1 MAGRGSSRLAH
12 AARRTLR
19 SERLRR
25 AVFLDR
31 DGTLIKA
38 ESYPS
43 DPKRVVLLPG
53 TAAALSDLRE
63 AGFTLVVVTNQSGI
77 ARGLFSE
84 DEYYAVAKRL
94 DDVLAEA
101 GSPVDATMY
110 CPHHPDFAPACECR
124 KPATGMYR
132 RAAAELG
139 LDLVDSYYVGDRALD
154 VAPARELGGVGVLV
168 RTGYGADE
176 AARVP
181 AGTAIVDDLGG
192 AARLILSGERA
203 GVEETL
209 TPPEGSGS
217 F

>member
-1 MAGRGSSRLAH
+1 VAGHGSAGLAH
-12 AARRTLR
+12 PARWTLR

-31 DGTLIKA
+31 DGTLI
-38 ESYPS
+38 EVEPYLS

-53 TAAALSDLRE
+53 TAAALSDLRD
-63 AGFTLVVVTNQSGI
+63 AGFMLVVVTNQSGI

-84 DEYYAVAKRL
+84 DGYHAMAKRL

-101 GSPVDATMY
+101 GSPVDATMF
-110 CPHHPDFAPACECR
+110 CPHHPDFGPACQCR

-132 RAAAELG
+132 QAAAELG
-139 LDLVDSYYVGDRALD
+139 LNLADSYYVGDRVRD

-181 AGTAIVDDLGG
+181 AGTAVVDDLGG
-192 AARLILSGERA
+192 AARLILSGAQA
-203 GVEETL
+203 GGEETL
-209 TPPEGSGS
+209 TPPEGSGN

>member
-1 MAGRGSSRLAH
+1 MAGRGGCGLTH
-12 AARRTLR
+12 TARRALT
-19 SERLRR
+19 SQRLRR

-31 DGTLIKA
+31 DGTLIDA
-38 ESYPS
+38 ESYLS

-53 TAAALSDLRE
+53 TAAALSDLRD

-77 ARGLFSE
+77 ARGLFTE
-84 DEYYAVAKRL
+84 DDYHAVAKRL
-94 DDVLAEA
+94 DDVLAKA

-110 CPHHPDFAPACECR
+110 CPHHPDFGPACACR

-132 RAAAELG
+132 QAAAELG
-139 LDLVDSYYVGDRALD
+139 IDLANSYYVGDRVLD

-181 AGTAIVDDLGG
+181 AGMAVVDDLGG
-192 AARLILSGERA
+192 AARFILSGARA
-203 GVEETL
+203 GEEETL
-209 TPPEGSGS
+209 TPPKGSGS

>member
-1 MAGRGSSRLAH
+1 VAGRGSSRLAH
-12 AARRTLR
+12 PARRTLR

-31 DGTLIKA
+31 DGTLIEA

-43 DPKRVVLLPG
+43 DPKRVVLLPR
-53 TAAALSDLRE
+53 TAAALSDLRD

-84 DEYYAVAKRL
+84 NEYHAVAKRL
-94 DDVLAEA
+94 DDVLTEA
-101 GSPVDATMY
+101 GSPVDVTMY
-110 CPHHPDFAPACECR
+110 CPHHPDFGPACQCR

-132 RAAAELG
+132 RAAAEFG
-139 LDLVDSYYVGDRALD
+139 LDLADSYYVGDRVRD

-168 RTGYGADE
+168 RTGYGAKEE
-176 AARVP
+176 ARIP
-181 AGTAIVDDLGG
+181 AGTAVVDDLGG
-192 AARLILSGERA
+192 AAHLISNGERA

-209 TPPEGSGS
+209 TPPEGSGR